1 MEITP
6 SGNPGIWVQGTGWMA
21 VPIHETGTQVGATS
35 RCAGLVGD
43 LSADA
48 SLVPACG
55 SGGAGARGPLG
66 TSGDFLGALV
76 VGKAIRM
83 LRGAH
88 VRWVK
93 ALG

>member
-66 TSGDFLGALV
+66 TS
-76 VGKAIRM
+76 
-83 LRGAH
+83 
-88 VRWVK
+88 
-93 ALG
+93 